1 MPVSLAILGA
11 GIFARE
17 GNVVELKAV
26 YSRSSKSAEAL
37 AAQSESNAD
46 IYYDSPS
53 AAGKSVDDLLKR
65 SDIDA
70 VIICVPILAQPELIR
85 KAMKAGKHVL
95 SEKPIAKDVATAE
108 ELIRWREASSIK
120 SIWAIGENFRF
131 ICPVVCGHSKL
142 KEIGGQVTTFSMNL
156 FALVDENDKFYQTE
170 WRKTPEYQGGFL
182 LDGGVHFVAGVRH
195 LLSAVG
201 EDISSLA
208 AYTALLE
215 PKLAPVD
222 TVHGILRTTSG
233 RSGSF
238 NVSFGT
244 EFKGGFEI
252 FAATNKGS
260 VTVTPVSVK
269 VVRKDA
275 DGKKVEE
282 EESFAFGA
290 GVKSEVEAFAASIVS
305 GTPDPRQSPQQAL
318 GDLIVL
324 QGLLES
330 GEQKGAVKAVKL

>member
-1 MPVSLAILGA
+1 MPISLAILGA

-17 GNVVELKAV
+17 GKSA
-26 YSRSSKSAEAL
+26 SQKSAETL
-37 AAQSESNAD
+37 ASESESKVD
-46 IYYDSPS
+46 VYYDSPTT
-53 AAGKSVDDLLKR
+53 AGKSVDDLLKR

-70 VIICVPILAQPELIR
+70 VIICVPILAQPEFIR

-95 SEKPIAKDVATAE
+95 SEKPIAKDVVTAE
-108 ELIRWREASSIK
+108 ELIKWREASSIRT
-120 SIWAIGENFRF
+120 IWAVGENFRF
-131 ICPVVCGHSKL
+131 ISPVVYGHAKL

-156 FALVDENDKFYQTE
+156 FALIDENDKFYQTE

-182 LDGGVHFVAGVRH
+182 LDGGVHFVAGMRY

-222 TVHGILRTTSG
+222 TVHGILLTTSG

-260 VTVTPVSVK
+260 VSVSPVSVK

-275 DGKKVEE
+275 EGKKVEE
-282 EESFAFGA
+282 EETFAFGA
-290 GVKSEVEAFAASIVS
+290 GVKAEVEAFAASIES
-305 GTPDPRQSPQQAL
+305 GTPDPRQTPQQAL

-330 GEQKGAVKAVKL
+330 GENKGAVKTVKL

>member
-1 MPVSLAILGA
+1 MQTTNTISCKEYIPAINSLS
-11 GIFARE
+11 
-17 GNVVELKAV
+17 VVELKAV

-170 WRKTPEYQGGFL
+170 W
-182 LDGGVHFVAGVRH
+182 
-195 LLSAVG
+195 
-201 EDISSLA
+201 
-208 AYTALLE
+208 
-215 PKLAPVD
+215 
-222 TVHGILRTTSG
+222 
-233 RSGSF
+233 
-238 NVSFGT
+238 
-244 EFKGGFEI
+244 
-252 FAATNKGS
+252 
-260 VTVTPVSVK
+260 
-269 VVRKDA
+269 
-275 DGKKVEE
+275 
-282 EESFAFGA
+282 
-290 GVKSEVEAFAASIVS
+290 
-305 GTPDPRQSPQQAL
+305 
-318 GDLIVL
+318 
-324 QGLLES
+324 
-330 GEQKGAVKAVKL
+330 